1 MITKDE
7 LENKCEGKVII
18 DLCEGH
24 LEKLRKEYTIV
35 ENPHKDWVP
44 VCCVRHCGRTATT
57 KILVSRRLAIYLW
70 DTYIQLDDD
79 PEESA
84 RKIKAAE
91 KLKKTMEIYYSRKGQ
106 SKGIEKKRRG

>member
-1 MITKDE
+1 MTTKDE

-24 LEKLRKEYTIV
+24 LEKLRKEDYTIV

-57 KILVSRRLAIYLW
+57 KILVSRRLANYLW

-79 PEESA
+79 PEEIA

-91 KLKKTMEIYYSRKGQ
+91 KLRKTIEILATEREKP
-106 SKGIEKKRRG
+106 KRVIE